1 MRYRWLP
8 GLAWSHSHSER
19 TNWNRARGP
28 CRRLRSALHLHTLN
42 RVAPLSPRGHTI
54 SPTTTEEYSDEG
66 KDVSEEEILR
76 SSLQLPR
83 PPIPGH
89 NVQRSRDEIR
99 ANFLRIRPTTH
110 SPALAQPIFSAAD
123 SQAASAFEPIIAALQ
138 SASQSIF
145 PLDIFSGN
153 KQLTSSAI

>member
-110 SPALAQPIFSAAD
+110 NHY
-123 SQAASAFEPIIAALQ
+123 
-138 SASQSIF
+138 F
-145 PLDIFSGN
+145 PLQIAKRRAHSDPLSPHSNQPRSPFFHSTFFQATN
-153 KQLTSSAI
+153 N